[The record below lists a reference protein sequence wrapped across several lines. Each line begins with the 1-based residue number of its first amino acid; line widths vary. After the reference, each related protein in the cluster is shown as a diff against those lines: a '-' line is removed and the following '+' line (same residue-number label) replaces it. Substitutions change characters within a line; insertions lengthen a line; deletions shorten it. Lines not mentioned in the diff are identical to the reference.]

1 MISRANLS
9 RLFAAALVFHGTSH
23 LELDLKQMPE
33 ADWTRPVSDELIRQA
48 VLVMKPVS
56 EDD

>member
-9 RLFAAALVFHGTSH
+9 RLFTAALVFHGTDH